1 MRLSLPT
8 YLRHHISE
16 SMPIARIGALAL
28 GLFCVTLAH
37 AATQRSFVASTGID
51 TNTAFNCSIAKPCR
65 GFAAAIGVTSPKG
78 EVIVLD
84 SAAYG
89 AIPAITKSIS
99 ITAPAGI
106 YAGISVFSGDGI
118 TVNASATDTVVLR
131 GLTINGQGGANGI
144 TITNA
149 LVVHVENCVIANMS
163 IGINQAQGLLEV
175 KDTIIR
181 NNGNIGVYVVGP
193 ATANLDHVRLE
204 TNNTGLAAELG
215 GQAAM
220 QDSIVTGS
228 PNIGVLANTPTI
240 AAPSRVTISRSLV
253 STNNYGIYVD
263 GNNGGCCSA
272 IVAISDSTISGN
284 GVGVH
289 VTSSGND
296 ATGTVHL
303 KHNTVITNGV
313 GIEVVSLGVAFA
325 DDNYILESAGHDL
338 DFSGSS
344 FWTRDNNTIGAINY
358 GTLIHMGGI

>member
-1 MRLSLPT
+1 
-8 YLRHHISE
+8 
-16 SMPIARIGALAL
+16 MPIARIGALVL
-28 GLFCVTLAH
+28 GLFSATLAH
-37 AATQRSFVASTGID
+37 ATSQRTFVASTGAD
-51 TNTAFNCSIAKPCR
+51 ANTAFNCSIVKPCR
-65 GFAAAIGVTSPKG
+65 GFAAAISVTSAKG

-84 SAAYG
+84 SAGYG
-89 AIPAITKSIS
+89 PIASITQSIT
-99 ITAPAGI
+99 ITAPTGI

-118 TVNASATDTVVLR
+118 TINASGTDTVVLR

-149 LVVHVENCVIANMS
+149 LVVHVENCVIANLTG
-163 IGINQAQGLLEV
+163 IGINQANGLLEV
-175 KDTIIR
+175 KDTIVR

-193 ATANLDHVRLE
+193 GQANLDHVRLE
-204 TNNTGLAAELG
+204 ANNTGLAAEFG
-215 GQAAM
+215 GHAAM